1 MERIQQERE
10 EGMVQQLMRNK
21 VLSLLLA
28 TVVGIFM
35 FLVHWLLAVDGE
47 KEL

>member
-10 EGMVQQLMRNK
+10 DGMVQQLMRNK

-35 FLVHWLLAVDGE
+35 FLVHLMLRVDGE